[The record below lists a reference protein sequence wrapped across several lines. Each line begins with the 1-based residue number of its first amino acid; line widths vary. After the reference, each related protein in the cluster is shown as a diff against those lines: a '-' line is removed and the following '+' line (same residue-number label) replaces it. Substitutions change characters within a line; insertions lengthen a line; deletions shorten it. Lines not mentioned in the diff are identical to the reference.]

1 MGRLR
6 RRLPSE
12 RSYVRGDERED
23 EAMPFTGGG
32 GEMLHPDPRRIV
44 NLTQHE
50 ATEEQLAEGVF
61 EPEVEFKEELK
72 RDLLTFEEI
81 PSKEEISRRAERIAW
96 IAELELGMDPLR
108 IHKREAMI
116 GGAPYL
122 MSALEKALKEKG
134 ITPIYAFSRR
144 ESVEKEIDGKVV
156 KTQVF
161 KHLGF
166 VEVE

>member
-1 MGRLR
+1 MGRLIR
-6 RRLPSE
+6 VHSE
-12 RSYVRGDERED
+12 RTYLRGDERED
-23 EAMPFTGGG
+23 EEMPFTGGS

-50 ATEEQLAEGVF
+50 ATEEQRTEGVF
-61 EPEVEFKEELK
+61 EPEVEFKSELK
-72 RDLLTFEEI
+72 GLLTFEEL
-81 PSKEEISRRAERIAW
+81 PSKEEIQRRAQRIAR
-96 IAELELGMDPLR
+96 IAELELGYDDLR

-122 MSALEKALKEKG
+122 MSALEKALKKKG
-134 ITPIYAFSRR
+134 IIPIYAFSKRVS
-144 ESVEKEIDGKVV
+144 EEKEVDGKVI

-161 KHLGF
+161 KHLGL